1 MKNPVRTRAE
11 FLSEVG
17 LLMGMVAVL
26 SMPQIWAAEK
36 HEFNTTGL
44 FVEGCSCSIPCV
56 CEISHLT
63 HGCQGVGALIFTSG
77 SYNGVDLAGAKM
89 AYATAPGNWIR
100 FYVEAKDQHQEDA
113 LTEFAKSRYRE
124 FGKVEGVKKAS
135 INVTGK
141 DGRYTLAVDGGNIMQ
156 LTTEP
161 VLGLDK
167 KTPMTYSNVL
177 NPVSPTV
184 KQAKTIKGSFHDG
197 DRSFT
202 LEGSNAYF
210 NPSAHG
216 SGSV

>member
-1 MKNPVRTRAE
+1 M
-11 FLSEVG
+11 
-17 LLMGMVAVL
+17 
-26 SMPQIWAAEK
+26 
-36 HEFNTTGL
+36 
-44 FVEGCSCSIPCV
+44 
-56 CEISHLT
+56 
-63 HGCQGVGALIFTSG
+63 HGCQGVGALILTSG
-77 SYNGVDLAGAKM
+77 SYNGVDLAGAKI

-100 FYVEAKDQHQEDA
+100 FYVQAKDQRQEDA
-113 LTEFAKSRYRE
+113 LTEFAKARYRE
-124 FGKVEGVKKAS
+124 FGKVEAVKKAS
-135 INVTGK
+135 ISVSGK
-141 DGRYTLAVDGGNIMQ
+141 DGRYTLAVDEGKIMQ

-161 VLGLDK
+161 FLGLDK